1 MPLTRRRARASAGL
15 QRIEGARA
23 LDEVRSRG
31 LSRLLKSSLLLFL
44 ERQTLGAKEWWRHG
58 RPSVDAGPDGRSAVH
73 AAASRDRPRRAHRLG
88 RRSRGIRRATPA
100 LRDGARALRGG
111 IRDGATPHAL
121 RPHAGGAERRYARDA
136 RGSEHAAPPD
146 GRRRRPAAI
155 RGSRGAPRGRIRRRL
170 VHRGH
175 RDARADPDRRVHRRL
190 PDRRHHRHDR
200 DIVHARARQTLRW
213 PTPHQPRLRSRA
225 RRLRLR
231 ARLARQ
237 SPRGDASITRP
248 RRLQAAAA
256 ARARGEPHEARRTRQ
271 RCHPRV
277 DVHGDDVRDDA
288 PRTRGGRHRGTGDEA
303 PDGS

>member
-1 MPLTRRRARASAGL
+1 MKTLKKLVVAFSRAA
-15 QRIEGARA
+15 
-23 LDEVRSRG
+23 D
-31 LSRLLKSSLLLFL
+31 F
-44 ERQTLGAKEWWRHG
+44 GAKEWRRHG

-175 RDARADPDRRVHRRL
+175 RDARAHPDRRVHRRL

-237 SPRGDASITRP
+237 SPRGVASITPP

-256 ARARGEPHEARRTRQ
+256 ARARGEPHEARRYLRRIQ
-271 RCHPRV
+271 SI
-277 DVHGDDVRDDA
+277 VHGDDVRDDA